1 MRPGKKVKNIKDQC
15 IYLGSAGI
23 KVLMSYVCNLQ
34 RMRYDTKKSRGS
46 SGKKRRQ

>member
-23 KVLMSYVCNLQ
+23 KVLMSCVQSAENEI
-34 RMRYDTKKSRGS
+34 
-46 SGKKRRQ
+46 